1 MLLWDLCVSCTVQS
15 ADCDATAF
23 PHQMCIV
30 LWQVHCVPIDFGLGC
45 DPYTCS
51 VMPSCSTT
59 RLPSGDNANV
69 IICCVVMWGLQD
81 YLNLVVSHPALQGSA
96 ELRLFLTAA
105 GDLSTCTPWQRMVQ
119 RPAPMDALLGIRKAD
134 ASSDSAAGDPAATG
148 SSSSTA
154 AGSAS
159 AGGGWGMMARM
170 RHSIM
175 NVVQQK
181 QQQPELSAEEQ
192 QLRQAK
198 DWLK

>member
-1 MLLWDLCVSCTVQS
+1 M
-15 ADCDATAF
+15 ATPSPASLTKECK
-23 PHQMCIV
+23 QGM
-30 LWQVHCVPIDFGLGC
+30 QVGIRGKQAMAVTL
-45 DPYTCS
+45 
-51 VMPSCSTT
+51 
-59 RLPSGDNANV
+59 
-69 IICCVVMWGLQD
+69 CCVLWGLQD
-81 YLNLVVSHPALQGSA
+81 YLNLVVNHPALQGSA
-96 ELRLFLTAA
+96 ELRLFLTAP

-134 ASSDSAAGDPAATG
+134 ASSDSAAGDPAASG
-148 SSSSTA
+148 GSSSTA

-159 AGGGWGMMARM
+159 AGGGWGVMARV